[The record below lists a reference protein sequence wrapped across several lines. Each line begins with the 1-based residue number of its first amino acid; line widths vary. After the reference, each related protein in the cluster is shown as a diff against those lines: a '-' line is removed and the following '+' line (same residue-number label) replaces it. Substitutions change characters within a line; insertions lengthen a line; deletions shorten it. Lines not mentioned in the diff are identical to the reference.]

1 MRGNDGNM
9 WQVKKSGKSQ
19 RWMAGAET
27 MMPEN
32 QCILCGGPYS
42 GYGHNPEPIFPMSK
56 GRCCDTCNSTVVIP
70 YRMEGLRESRFREEF
85 EATSVNQTRYN
96 INRFNKKPSN
106 SPIGKASTGVKRN
119 MWKNFFRK
127 DAEFLDKN

>member
-1 MRGNDGNM
+1 
-9 WQVKKSGKSQ
+9 
-19 RWMAGAET
+19 
-27 MMPEN
+27 
-32 QCILCGGPYS
+32 
-42 GYGHNPEPIFPMSK
+42 
-56 GRCCDTCNSTVVIP
+56 
-70 YRMEGLRESRFREEF
+70 MEGLRESRFREEF